1 MPFFVEI
8 GSCDFDTCRPLVDQG
23 WSGVVVEANPEIF
36 SKVQNV
42 FKRTSVQCVNY
53 AVTDRNEEVEIKHA
67 TGWGWARGIT
77 HVVSDHHIGARL
89 SDDPKNENNFGK
101 TVSVQGITL
110 DSLISVCNI
119 SKIDFLKID
128 TEGHEINILNGFNFS
143 RVRPKFIK
151 IEHRLTDDQRIM
163 ERLRLEGYLAWVE
176 ENDIYAV
183 G

>member
-1 MPFFVEI
+1 M
-8 GSCDFDTCRPLVDQG
+8 
-23 WSGVVVEANPEIF
+23 
-36 SKVQNV
+36 
-42 FKRTSVQCVNY
+42 
-53 AVTDRNEEVEIKHA
+53 
-67 TGWGWARGIT
+67 
-77 HVVSDHHIGARL
+77 

-110 DSLISVCNI
+110 DSLISVCNV

-163 ERLRLEGYLAWVE
+163 ERLGSEGYLSWVE